1 MKEIRHLWA
10 WLIIPILIFSTFITN
25 AGDFVKDFS
34 FNDLQGKEHRFS
46 DYKGKWV
53 LVNYWATYCPP
64 CLAEIPD
71 IDRFSQDNKDTFIA
85 LGMDAG
91 GSSIQDIEEFSKE
104 LNVHY
109 PLIPNQES
117 TMLAFGIVM
126 AIPTSYIISPKGEIV
141 DKFVGII
148 TYDDLDYYVNPPIFE
163 KKSSLKVFK

>member
-1 MKEIRHLWA
+1 MVIWC
-10 WLIIPILIFSTFITN
+10 ILPLFFAN
-25 AGDFVKDFS
+25 AGERVIDFS
-34 FNDLQGKEHRFS
+34 FTDLNHKEHKFS
-46 DYKGKWV
+46 DYRGKWV

-71 IDRFSQDNKDTFIA
+71 IDRFAENNKDKFVA

-91 GSSIQDIEEFSKE
+91 GSSHKDIEAFKKK
-104 LNVHY
+104 LNIHY
-109 PLIPNQES
+109 SLIPSQES

-126 AIPTSYIISPKGEIV
+126 AIPTSYVISPKGEIV

-163 KKSSLKVFK
+163 KEISIK

>member
-1 MKEIRHLWA
+1 MKNLKTLFLTF
-10 WLIIPILIFSTFITN
+10 LILPLFIAT
-25 AGDFVKDFS
+25 AGDKVKDFS
-34 FNDLQGKEHRFS
+34 FTDLQGKPHKFS
-46 DYKGKWV
+46 EYKGKWV

-71 IDRFSQDNKDTFIA
+71 IDRFAQANKKTFVA
-85 LGMDAG
+85 LGMDMG
-91 GSSIQDIEEFSKE
+91 GSSVEDIEAFKKE

-126 AIPTSYIISPKGEIV
+126 AIPTSYIISPKGEII

-148 TYDDLDYYVNPPIFE
+148 TYDDLDYYVNPPVFT
-163 KKSSLKVFK
+163 KKQVSL

>member
-1 MKEIRHLWA
+1 MRKTKFFAALF
-10 WLIIPILIFSTFITN
+10 LILPLFIAN
-25 AGDFVKDFS
+25 AGEKVKDFT
-34 FNDLQGKEHRFS
+34 FNDLDGKPHKFS

-53 LVNYWATYCPP
+53 LVNYWATYCSP

-71 IDRFSQDNKDTFIA
+71 IDRFAQANTKTFVS
-85 LGMDAG
+85 LGFDAG
-91 GSSIQDIEEFSKE
+91 GSSIEDIKAFKEE
-104 LNVHY
+104 LNIHY
-109 PLIPNQES
+109 PLIQAQES

-163 KKSSLKVFK
+163 NKKQVSR